1 MEPPEQESELT
12 AKLARSMCQTCQC
25 IRIFLN
31 IFFYLEFHLPGYNAM
46 NSREIQQIFRR
57 KVLPPSSW
65 PGSKPGGYRP
75 VAGNVLCLFIDPE
88 DGEITFLIN
97 GR

>member
-1 MEPPEQESELT
+1 
-12 AKLARSMCQTCQC
+12 
-25 IRIFLN
+25 
-31 IFFYLEFHLPGYNAM
+31 M